1 MTQSAVCKGN
11 VKWNISVP
19 SEFDEEI
26 RFFLASQGGIKEDLS
41 ALVKKAVSRYI
52 LASLSGEAKNK
63 VKNSSL
69 SQKIWT
75 KSLLTVLLGQRTGEM
90 KSLLSPNVLVRY
102 PMLNTIIFR

>member
-26 RFFLASQGGIKEDLS
+26 RFFLASQEGIKEDLS

-52 LASLSGEAKNK
+52 LASLSGEAKDK

-69 SQKIWT
+69 SQKDLD
-75 KSLLTVLLGQRTGEM
+75 K
-90 KSLLSPNVLVRY
+90 
-102 PMLNTIIFR
+102 IIVDGLAWAKNRRNEEPS

>member
-26 RFFLASQGGIKEDLS
+26 RFFLASQGEIKEDLS
-41 ALVKKAVSRYI
+41 ALVKKAVSCYI
-52 LASLSGEAKNK
+52 LASLSGEAKDK

-69 SQKIWT
+69 SQKDLD
-75 KSLLTVLLGQRTGEM
+75 K
-90 KSLLSPNVLVRY
+90 
-102 PMLNTIIFR
+102 IIVDGLAWAKNRRNEEPS

>member
-41 ALVKKAVSRYI
+41 ALVIKAVSRYI
-52 LASLSGEAKNK
+52 LASLSGEAKDK

-69 SQKIWT
+69 SQKDLD
-75 KSLLTVLLGQRTGEM
+75 K
-90 KSLLSPNVLVRY
+90 
-102 PMLNTIIFR
+102 IIVDGLAWAKNRRNEEPS

>member
-19 SEFDEEI
+19 SEFDEDI

-41 ALVKKAVSRYI
+41 ALVIKAVSRYI
-52 LASLSGEAKNK
+52 LASLSGEAKDK

-69 SQKIWT
+69 SQKDLD
-75 KSLLTVLLGQRTGEM
+75 K
-90 KSLLSPNVLVRY
+90 
-102 PMLNTIIFR
+102 IIVDGLAWAKNRRNEEPS

>member
-41 ALVKKAVSRYI
+41 VLVKKAVSRYI
-52 LASLSGEAKNK
+52 LASLSGEAKDK

-69 SQKIWT
+69 SQKDLD
-75 KSLLTVLLGQRTGEM
+75 K
-90 KSLLSPNVLVRY
+90 
-102 PMLNTIIFR
+102 IIVDGLAWAKNRRNEEPS

>member
-1 MTQSAVCKGN
+1 MTQAAVCKGN
-11 VKWNISVP
+11 VEWNISVP

-52 LASLSGEAKNK
+52 LASLSGEAKDK

-69 SQKIWT
+69 SQKDLD
-75 KSLLTVLLGQRTGEM
+75 K
-90 KSLLSPNVLVRY
+90 
-102 PMLNTIIFR
+102 IIVDGLAWANNRRNEEPS

>member
-41 ALVKKAVSRYI
+41 AQ
-52 LASLSGEAKNK
+52 

-69 SQKIWT
+69 SQKDLD
-75 KSLLTVLLGQRTGEM
+75 K
-90 KSLLSPNVLVRY
+90 
-102 PMLNTIIFR
+102 IIVDGLAWAKNRRNEEPS

>member
-41 ALVKKAVSRYI
+41 ALVK
-52 LASLSGEAKNK
+52 
-63 VKNSSL
+63 NSSL
-69 SQKIWT
+69 SQKDLD
-75 KSLLTVLLGQRTGEM
+75 K
-90 KSLLSPNVLVRY
+90 
-102 PMLNTIIFR
+102 IIVDGLAWAKNRRNEEPS

>member
-1 MTQSAVCKGN
+1 MTQSTVCKGN

-52 LASLSGEAKNK
+52 LASLSGEGKDK

-69 SQKIWT
+69 SQKDLD
-75 KSLLTVLLGQRTGEM
+75 K
-90 KSLLSPNVLVRY
+90 
-102 PMLNTIIFR
+102 IIVDGLAWAKNRRNEEPS

>member
-41 ALVKKAVSRYI
+41 ALVQKAVSRYI

-69 SQKIWT
+69 SQKDLD
-75 KSLLTVLLGQRTGEM
+75 K
-90 KSLLSPNVLVRY
+90 
-102 PMLNTIIFR
+102 IIVDGLAWAKNRRNEEPS

>member
-26 RFFLASQGGIKEDLS
+26 RFFLASQGEIKEDLS
-41 ALVKKAVSRYI
+41 ALVKLAVSRYI
-52 LASLSGEAKNK
+52 LASLSGEAKDK

-69 SQKIWT
+69 SQKDLD
-75 KSLLTVLLGQRTGEM
+75 K
-90 KSLLSPNVLVRY
+90 
-102 PMLNTIIFR
+102 IIVDGLAWAKNRRNEEPS

>member
-41 ALVKKAVSRYI
+41 ALVIKAVSRYI
-52 LASLSGEAKNK
+52 LASLSGEAKDK

-69 SQKIWT
+69 SQKDLDKIIVDG
-75 KSLLTVLLGQRTGEM
+75 LTWAKNRRNEEP
-90 KSLLSPNVLVRY
+90 S
-102 PMLNTIIFR
+102 

>member
-26 RFFLASQGGIKEDLS
+26 RFFLASQRGIKEDLS

-69 SQKIWT
+69 SQKDLD
-75 KSLLTVLLGQRTGEM
+75 K
-90 KSLLSPNVLVRY
+90 
-102 PMLNTIIFR
+102 IIVDGLAWAKNRRNEEPS

>member
-1 MTQSAVCKGN
+1 MTQSSVCKGN

-41 ALVKKAVSRYI
+41 ALVIKAVSRYI
-52 LASLSGEAKNK
+52 LASLSGEAKDK

-69 SQKIWT
+69 SQKDLD
-75 KSLLTVLLGQRTGEM
+75 K
-90 KSLLSPNVLVRY
+90 
-102 PMLNTIIFR
+102 IIVDGLAWAKNRRNEEPS

>member
-26 RFFLASQGGIKEDLS
+26 RFLLASQGGIKEDLS
-41 ALVKKAVSRYI
+41 ALVIKAVSRYI
-52 LASLSGEAKNK
+52 LASLSGEAKDK

-69 SQKIWT
+69 SQKDLD
-75 KSLLTVLLGQRTGEM
+75 K
-90 KSLLSPNVLVRY
+90 
-102 PMLNTIIFR
+102 IIVDGLAWAKNRRNEEPS

>member
-11 VKWNISVP
+11 VKWNISAP
-19 SEFDEEI
+19 SEFDDEI

-52 LASLSGEAKNK
+52 LASLSGEAKDK

-69 SQKIWT
+69 SQKDLD
-75 KSLLTVLLGQRTGEM
+75 K
-90 KSLLSPNVLVRY
+90 
-102 PMLNTIIFR
+102 IIVDGLAWAKNRRNEEPS

>member
-1 MTQSAVCKGN
+1 MTQSAVYKGN

-41 ALVKKAVSRYI
+41 ALVIKAVSRYI
-52 LASLSGEAKNK
+52 LASLSGEAKDK

-69 SQKIWT
+69 SQKDLD
-75 KSLLTVLLGQRTGEM
+75 K
-90 KSLLSPNVLVRY
+90 
-102 PMLNTIIFR
+102 IIVDGLAWAKNRRNEEPS

>member
-26 RFFLASQGGIKEDLS
+26 RFFLASQGEIKEDLS

-52 LASLSGEAKNK
+52 LASLSGEAKDK
-63 VKNSSL
+63 VKNSRL
-69 SQKIWT
+69 SQKDLD
-75 KSLLTVLLGQRTGEM
+75 K
-90 KSLLSPNVLVRY
+90 
-102 PMLNTIIFR
+102 IIVDGLAWAKNRRNEEPS

>member
-26 RFFLASQGGIKEDLS
+26 RFFLASQGEIKEDLS

-52 LASLSGEAKNK
+52 LASLSGGAKDK

-69 SQKIWT
+69 SQKDLD
-75 KSLLTVLLGQRTGEM
+75 K
-90 KSLLSPNVLVRY
+90 
-102 PMLNTIIFR
+102 IIVDGLAWAKNRRNEEPS

>member
-41 ALVKKAVSRYI
+41 VLVKKSRI
-52 LASLSGEAKNK
+52 SLYFGF
-63 VKNSSL
+63 SL
-69 SQKIWT
+69 GRSQRQ
-75 KSLLTVLLGQRTGEM
+75 S
-90 KSLLSPNVLVRY
+90 
-102 PMLNTIIFR
+102 

>member
-41 ALVKKAVSRYI
+41 SLVKKAVSRYI
-52 LASLSGEAKNK
+52 LASLSGEAKDK

-69 SQKIWT
+69 SQKDLD
-75 KSLLTVLLGQRTGEM
+75 K
-90 KSLLSPNVLVRY
+90 
-102 PMLNTIIFR
+102 IIVDGLAWAKNRRNEEPS

>member
-26 RFFLASQGGIKEDLS
+26 RFFLASQGEIKEDLS
-41 ALVKKAVSRYI
+41 ALVIKAVSRYI
-52 LASLSGEAKNK
+52 LASLSGEAKDK

-69 SQKIWT
+69 SQKDLD
-75 KSLLTVLLGQRTGEM
+75 K
-90 KSLLSPNVLVRY
+90 
-102 PMLNTIIFR
+102 IIVDGLAWAKNRRNEEPS

>member
-52 LASLSGEAKNK
+52 LASLSGEAKDK

-69 SQKIWT
+69 FQKDLD
-75 KSLLTVLLGQRTGEM
+75 K
-90 KSLLSPNVLVRY
+90 
-102 PMLNTIIFR
+102 IIVDGLAWAKNRRNEEPS

>member
-69 SQKIWT
+69 SQKDLD
-75 KSLLTVLLGQRTGEM
+75 K
-90 KSLLSPNVLVRY
+90 
-102 PMLNTIIFR
+102 IIDDGLAWAKNRRNEEPS

>member
-19 SEFDEEI
+19 SKFDEEI

-69 SQKIWT
+69 SQKDLD
-75 KSLLTVLLGQRTGEM
+75 K
-90 KSLLSPNVLVRY
+90 
-102 PMLNTIIFR
+102 IIVDGLAWAKNRRNEEPS

>member
-11 VKWNISVP
+11 VKWNISVT

-41 ALVKKAVSRYI
+41 VLVKKAVSRYI
-52 LASLSGEAKNK
+52 LASLSGEAKDK

-69 SQKIWT
+69 SQKDLD
-75 KSLLTVLLGQRTGEM
+75 K
-90 KSLLSPNVLVRY
+90 
-102 PMLNTIIFR
+102 IIVDGLAWAKNRRNEEPS

>member
-1 MTQSAVCKGN
+1 MPQSAVCKGN

-41 ALVKKAVSRYI
+41 ALVKKAVFRYI
-52 LASLSGEAKNK
+52 LASLSGEAKDK

-69 SQKIWT
+69 SQKDLD
-75 KSLLTVLLGQRTGEM
+75 K
-90 KSLLSPNVLVRY
+90 
-102 PMLNTIIFR
+102 IIVDGLAWAKNRRNEEPS

>member
-41 ALVKKAVSRYI
+41 ALVEKAVSRYI

-69 SQKIWT
+69 SQKDLD
-75 KSLLTVLLGQRTGEM
+75 K
-90 KSLLSPNVLVRY
+90 
-102 PMLNTIIFR
+102 IIVDGLAWAKNRRNEEPS

>member
-26 RFFLASQGGIKEDLS
+26 RFFLSSQGEIKEDLS

-52 LASLSGEAKNK
+52 LASLSGEAKDK

-69 SQKIWT
+69 SQKDLD
-75 KSLLTVLLGQRTGEM
+75 K
-90 KSLLSPNVLVRY
+90 
-102 PMLNTIIFR
+102 IIVDGLAWAKNRRNEEPS

>member
-1 MTQSAVCKGN
+1 MTQSAVCKGK

-69 SQKIWT
+69 SQKDLD
-75 KSLLTVLLGQRTGEM
+75 K
-90 KSLLSPNVLVRY
+90 
-102 PMLNTIIFR
+102 IIVDGLAWAKNRRNEEPS

>member
-26 RFFLASQGGIKEDLS
+26 RFFLASQRGIKEDLS
-41 ALVKKAVSRYI
+41 VLVKKAVSRYI
-52 LASLSGEAKNK
+52 LASLSGEAKDK

-69 SQKIWT
+69 SQKDLD
-75 KSLLTVLLGQRTGEM
+75 K
-90 KSLLSPNVLVRY
+90 
-102 PMLNTIIFR
+102 IIVDGLAWAKNRRNEEPS

>member
-11 VKWNISVP
+11 VTWNISVP

-26 RFFLASQGGIKEDLS
+26 RFFLASQGEIKEDLS

-52 LASLSGEAKNK
+52 LASLSGEAKDK

-69 SQKIWT
+69 SQKDLD
-75 KSLLTVLLGQRTGEM
+75 K
-90 KSLLSPNVLVRY
+90 
-102 PMLNTIIFR
+102 IIVDGLAWAKNRRNEEPS

>member
-26 RFFLASQGGIKEDLS
+26 RFFLASQGEIKEDLS

-52 LASLSGEAKNK
+52 LASLSREAKDK

-69 SQKIWT
+69 SQKDLD
-75 KSLLTVLLGQRTGEM
+75 K
-90 KSLLSPNVLVRY
+90 
-102 PMLNTIIFR
+102 IIVDGLAWAKNRRNEEPS

>member
-41 ALVKKAVSRYI
+41 ALVKKPYLVIFWLLSREKPKTKLKI
-52 LASLSGEAKNK
+52 QAFLK
-63 VKNSSL
+63 
-69 SQKIWT
+69 KIWT